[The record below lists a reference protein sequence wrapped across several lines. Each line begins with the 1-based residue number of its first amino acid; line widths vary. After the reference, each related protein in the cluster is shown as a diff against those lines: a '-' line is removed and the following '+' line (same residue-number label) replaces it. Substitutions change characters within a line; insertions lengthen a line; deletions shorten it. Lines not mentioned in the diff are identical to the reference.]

1 MYSTAYH
8 KNCFRVFLNLKTIK
22 NMKKLFNSLKQ
33 MFSDENGNVSS
44 KRVVGIMCSIFLCVT
59 LYENSFSE
67 EHIAPSVP
75 LVETVGALAFGC
87 LGLSSIDK
95 FTKRKL
101 DNKETEESI

>member
-1 MYSTAYH
+1 
-8 KNCFRVFLNLKTIK
+8 
-22 NMKKLFNSLKQ
+22 MKKILSSLKELL
-33 MFSDENGNVSS
+33 SDENGRLSS
-44 KRVVGIMCSIFLCVT
+44 KRVVGVLCAIFLCIT
-59 LYENSFSE
+59 LYENSFSD

-101 DNKETEESI
+101 DNTNETQES

>member
-1 MYSTAYH
+1 
-8 KNCFRVFLNLKTIK
+8 
-22 NMKKLFNSLKQ
+22 MKKILSSLKELL
-33 MFSDENGNVSS
+33 SDENGRLSS
-44 KRVVGIMCSIFLCVT
+44 KRVVGVLCAIFLCIT
-59 LYENSFSE
+59 LYENSFSD

-101 DNKETEESI
+101 DSNNEPQES

>member
-1 MYSTAYH
+1 VKRH
-8 KNCFRVFLNLKTIK
+8 FLNLKT
-22 NMKKLFNSLKQ
+22 MKKLLNALKQ
-33 MFSDENGNVSS
+33 MISDENGNVSS

-87 LGLSSIDK
+87 LGLSSVDK
-95 FTKRKL
+95 WSKRKL
-101 DNKETEESI
+101 DNNENPTDNV